1 VDLGRRAI
9 LGVVLGHVFWKLVV
23 LSIIKQRAVAN
34 SYISFREDSTHLKT
48 ESVKLPIKQL
58 YFQPSDSN
66 VLQSILTK
74 LWVFPP

>member
-1 VDLGRRAI
+1 
-9 LGVVLGHVFWKLVV
+9 
-23 LSIIKQRAVAN
+23 
-34 SYISFREDSTHLKT
+34 
-48 ESVKLPIKQL
+48 VKLPIKQL